1 MAGVQVITCRLTDAV
16 CFVIR
21 GHLHCP
27 CVVARSENG
36 VVHVKQPTVCLHRVG
51 CLQAGLATSDAYK
64 LGFKDSCQW
73 IWFVLQPCSDLR
85 KCWNLSK
92 SKIMLV
98 YFFFS
103 LHFHREINTIR
114 LLIPVIAF
122 TYKDTESVLQ
132 NCWGFILAP
141 MKNGKTFHARIQWW
155 HFHCESEGK
164 DTTWIHVLLNSR
176 HCSHTF
182 DSVEFPL
189 YSVTSQQL
197 WSQGVD
203 LCKVKTYNI
212 RENTLIIRRP
222 HMSKKG

>member
-1 MAGVQVITCRLTDAV
+1 MEISFLYNKSSEIDKPISIKSSYLMAGVQVITCRLTDAV

-36 VVHVKQPTVCLHRVG
+36 AVHVKQPTVCLHRVR
-51 CLQAGLATSDAYK
+51 CLQAGLVTSDAYK
-64 LGFKDSCQW
+64 LGCKDSCQW

-92 SKIMLV
+92 SKIVLV
-98 YFFFS
+98 YFFFFS
-103 LHFHREINTIR
+103 SFSQGNTLS

-141 MKNGKTFHARIQWW
+141 MKNGKTFHARIQ
-155 HFHCESEGK
+155 
-164 DTTWIHVLLNSR
+164 
-176 HCSHTF
+176 
-182 DSVEFPL
+182 
-189 YSVTSQQL
+189 
-197 WSQGVD
+197 
-203 LCKVKTYNI
+203 
-212 RENTLIIRRP
+212 
-222 HMSKKG
+222 